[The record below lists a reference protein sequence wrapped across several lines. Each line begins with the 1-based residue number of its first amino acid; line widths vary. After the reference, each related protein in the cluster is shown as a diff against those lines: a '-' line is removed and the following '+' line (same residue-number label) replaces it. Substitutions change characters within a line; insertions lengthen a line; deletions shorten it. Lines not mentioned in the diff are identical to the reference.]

1 MNGACI
7 DHSMSRQVHDG
18 LRGGPDYQHL
28 LVKVLSQ
35 YDTPTLIDHNTESL
49 NTLAEADYLQN
60 LAACEPELARIYSNC
75 VRTYPDFEVSL
86 SDFSEAVIRA
96 VDKYLIKF
104 GVRDRIPTAREISR
118 FINDLQSL
126 DLYLALAC
134 ARGNEQA
141 WWEFDRNYRRF
152 IERVGRHLVGT
163 GADADE
169 AIDFVYAELFGTN
182 TASGTRQSKFK
193 TFSGRGTLRGW
204 LRAVIWHAIVD
215 LYRGRANEISLDQCS
230 ELNDEPREMRI
241 GAAPAHAA
249 EDAMLETVVRERYRS
264 ATLAALDHSLAKL
277 EPHETLLLMYYHI
290 EGLKLREIARIIE
303 NPTSPMRRWFKRPA
317 SENNSK
323 KRADRTHESTIMRRV
338 EKAYRKVLQ
347 ACHAELQNR
356 RGLTQPE
363 IELCIATA
371 AEELGQTVRLDARAP
386 GPRKR
391 EARPDAKSKAERMSQ
406 TK

>member
-1 MNGACI
+1 MNGVCI
-7 DHSMSRQVHDG
+7 DHSVSRLDPDG

-28 LVKVLSQ
+28 LVKALSQ

-126 DLYLALAC
+126 DLYLAQAC

-152 IERVGRHLVGT
+152 IERVARHLVGT
-163 GADADE
+163 GVDADE

-193 TFSGRGTLRGW
+193 TYSGRGTLRGW

-215 LYRGRANEISLDQCS
+215 LYRGRADEIPLDQCS

-323 KRADRTHESTIMRRV
+323 KRSDRIHESTIMRWL

-347 ACHAELQNR
+347 AFHAELQNR
-356 RGLTQPE
+356 HGLKQPE
-363 IELCIATA
+363 IELCIAIA
-371 AEELGQTVRLDARAP
+371 AEDLGQTVRLDARGP

>member
-1 MNGACI
+1 MNGVCI
-7 DHSMSRQVHDG
+7 DHSVSRLDPDG

-28 LVKVLSQ
+28 LVKALSQ

-104 GVRDRIPTAREISR
+104 GVRDRISTAREISR

-152 IERVGRHLVGT
+152 IERVARHLVGT
-163 GADADE
+163 GVDADE

-193 TFSGRGTLRGW
+193 TYSGRGTLRGW

-215 LYRGRANEISLDQCS
+215 LYRGRADEIPLDQCS

-323 KRADRTHESTIMRRV
+323 KRSDRIHESTIMRWL

-347 ACHAELQNR
+347 AFHAELQNR
-356 RGLTQPE
+356 HGLKQPE
-363 IELCIATA
+363 IELCIAIA
-371 AEELGQTVRLDARAP
+371 AEDLGQTVRLDARGP
-386 GPRKR
+386 GSRKR

>member
-1 MNGACI
+1 MNGVCI
-7 DHSMSRQVHDG
+7 DHSVSRLDPDG

-28 LVKVLSQ
+28 LVKALSQ

-134 ARGNEQA
+134 ACGNEQA

-152 IERVGRHLVGT
+152 IERVARHLVGT
-163 GADADE
+163 GVAADE

-193 TFSGRGTLRGW
+193 TYSGRGTLRGW

-215 LYRGRANEISLDQCS
+215 LYRGRADEIPLDQCS

-323 KRADRTHESTIMRRV
+323 KRSDRIHESTIMRWL

-347 ACHAELQNR
+347 AFHAELQNR
-356 RGLTQPE
+356 HGLKQPE
-363 IELCIATA
+363 IELCIAIA
-371 AEELGQTVRLDARAP
+371 AEDLGQTVRLDARGP